1 MMNPDYNDIVSRLQR
16 ETLEVTFE
24 KVDGTMRTMKCTLI
38 PNYLPE
44 EYRGKAPM
52 LTETIPT
59 SISVWDTEASSWRAF
74 RLDSVRRI
82 RSVE

>member
-52 LTETIPT
+52 LTEVAPT